1 VTVDGRPVAIDRS
14 EQTAYEAALTQFRS
28 ADFKGALGGF
38 QQFVTRFPQSA
49 YVPAAQYWIGSS
61 HYALKDYKAAIGA
74 HQVIVDRYKDSP
86 RAPDALLS
94 IAESQVQLGDK
105 KAASRTLSRI
115 VKEYPDTEAAKI
127 ARERLPAT
135 K

>member
-1 VTVDGRPVAIDRS
+1 
-14 EQTAYEAALTQFRS
+14 
-28 ADFKGALGGF
+28 
-38 QQFVTRFPQSA
+38 
-49 YVPAAQYWIGSS
+49 VPAAHFWIGSS
-61 HYALKDYKAAIGA
+61 HYALKDYKAAISA

-94 IAESQVQLGDK
+94 IAESQVQLGDRK
-105 KAASRTLSRI
+105 SASRTLGRI